1 MSPHLCSG
9 KIFVTGGA
17 GFIGSHLVDRLCQ
30 NNFDVVV
37 FDNLSAGRKEN
48 IEKWFETS
56 NFKFVFGDLLLSEKI
71 PHDLSGCE
79 TVFHLAANPEV
90 RAGSENPT
98 LHFEQN
104 VLATFNLLEAVRKAE
119 SVKTLVFTSSSTVYG
134 DAYEIPTPE
143 NYAPLK
149 PVSVYGASKLAS
161 EALIASYAYT
171 YGFKAV
177 IYRLANI
184 VGARTKHGVIHD
196 FIRKLKENPKSLEIL
211 GDGTQKKSYLHV
223 SDCLEAMLIGLEASK
238 EKVEIYNIG
247 SDDQV
252 SVKEI
257 ADIICGKMGL
267 NNVQYMFTGGVDGGR
282 GWKGDVKFM
291 LLNSN
296 KLKQL
301 GWKPKFN
308 SRQAVERAVEEIL
321 KTGLKNY

>member
-1 MSPHLCSG
+1 MSPHLCLG

-252 SVKEI
+252 GVKEI

-321 KTGLKNY
+321 KTG